1 MYKLTDFF
9 AVLDKYAPL
18 KLSHELID
26 RGEYDNSGIIIN
38 HHDYVEKVLFSLD
51 LSELVVER
59 AKKLKCD
66 TIVTH
71 HPAIYTPISK
81 LDIDGEQSAIVKAVS
96 LGINVISM
104 HLNLDYA
111 EFGVDSFLCLGLGG
125 KNAKTLDKLSEIEGY
140 GRVAEIENATFR
152 DIKSSAKKTFKTE
165 RIICYGNLNE
175 KVNKIASFC
184 GSGGSVAIKYLSET
198 KADLIVT
205 SDAPHHVI
213 KAIIESG
220 KKLMLLTH
228 YASENYGFYKYF
240 EKISEQ
246 VCDVQIEYFED
257 KRFM

>member
-1 MYKLTDFF
+1 MYKLTEFF
-9 AVLDKYAPL
+9 EVLDKHAPI
-18 KLSHELID
+18 KLSQELIS
-26 RGEYDNSGIIIN
+26 RGDYDNSGIIIN
-38 HHDYVEKVLFSLD
+38 HHDGVEKVLFSLD

-111 EFGVDSFLCLGLGG
+111 EFGIDRFLSEGLGG
-125 KNAKTLDKLSEIEGY
+125 KNAKTLEKLSQIEGY
-140 GRVAEIENATFR
+140 GRIAKIENKTFGE
-152 DIKSSAKKTFKTE
+152 IKNLAKKTFRTD
-165 RIICYGNLNE
+165 RIICYGKANE
-175 KVNKIASFC
+175 KVEKIASFC
-184 GSGGSVAIKYLSET
+184 GSGGSIVVKNLDKID
-198 KADLIVT
+198 ADLIVT
-205 SDAPHHVI
+205 SDAQHHVI